1 MTTAPHTQTDEIGYL
16 SATALADAYR
26 RGSLSPVEATRAVL
40 ARIDV
45 LNPRL
50 NAFCLIDD
58 EAALRDARASEV
70 RWLRG
75 EPLGPL
81 DGVPVSI
88 KDLILTRGWP
98 TLRGSRTVD
107 PAGPWDTDAPATARL
122 REAGVVLLGK
132 TTTPEL
138 GWRASTDSPLSGIT
152 RNPWRLDVTPGGSSG
167 GATAAVAA
175 GLGPL
180 AVGTDGGGSVRIPA
194 AFTGTVGLK
203 AQFGRVPAYPLS
215 PMNSVAHIGP
225 QTRTVE
231 DCAHLLNVLARPDV
245 RDWTSLEPTAHD
257 WVADLAG
264 SPEPGLRGLRI
275 AYSPGLGYVDHVDAE
290 IGAAVAQAARRF
302 EELGAIVEQV
312 DPDIPDVGVAFNVHW
327 FGSARRFLHRMTP
340 EQLAQIDPGLRAGL
354 RYAERLT
361 LIDFLDA
368 QNLRAA
374 VGGVMRAFHRR
385 HDLLLTPAT
394 AVQPFAVGRVMP
406 DLPAGVS
413 PCHASDW
420 TWWTPFSIPFN
431 LTQQPALVLGCGFS
445 ARGLPLALQL
455 VAPPYRED
463 LCLRAGHAYQQITDW
478 HLRRPGFDPGSP

>member
-1 MTTAPHTQTDEIGYL
+1 MTTAPHAPTDEIGYL
-16 SATALADAYR
+16 TATELANAYR
-26 RGSLSPVEATRAVL
+26 SRALSPVDVTRTIL
-40 ARIDV
+40 ARIDA
-45 LNPRL
+45 LNSRL
-50 NAFCLIDD
+50 NAFCLIDG
-58 EAALRDARASEV
+58 EAALHDARASEA

-81 DGVPVSI
+81 DGVPASI

-107 PAGPWDTDAPATARL
+107 PAGPWDVDAPATARL
-122 REAGVVLLGK
+122 REAGAVLLGK
-132 TTTPEL
+132 TTTPEF
-138 GWRASTDSPLSGIT
+138 GWRATTDSPLTGIT

-167 GATAAVAA
+167 GATAAIAA

-231 DCAHLLNVLARPDV
+231 DCAQMLNVLARPDV

-257 WVADLAG
+257 WVAGLAG
-264 SPEPGLRGLRI
+264 GGPGLKGLRI
-275 AYSPGLGYVDHVDAE
+275 AYSPGLGYVDYVDPE
-290 IGAAVAQAARRF
+290 IAAAVAQAARRF

-312 DPDIPDVGVAFNVHW
+312 DPDIPDGGMAFNVHW
-327 FGSARRFLHRMTP
+327 FGSARRFLHRMAP
-340 EQLAQIDPGLRAGL
+340 EQVARLDPGLQAGL

-361 LIDFLDA
+361 LVDFLDA
-368 QNLRAA
+368 QNLRAGI
-374 VGGVMRAFHRR
+374 GGAMRAFHCR

-406 DLPAGVS
+406 DPLPGVS

-420 TWWTPFSIPFN
+420 SWWTPFSIPFN

-463 LCLRAGHAYQQITDW
+463 LCLRAGHAYQQSTDW
-478 HLRRPGFDPGSP
+478 HLRRPDFDPGSP